1 MVEEE
6 KRRDGQTRN
15 GFPLVRCKKRL
26 KPFFVATFFAV
37 RIELRMQ
44 PNQHPL
50 DETNREVCF
59 IVFTIYSIFI
69 NGKCLSIFPFEL
81 Y

>member
-1 MVEEE
+1 MAHRLKGLPRRFGLVEEE

-37 RIELRMQ
+37 RIELRMR
-44 PNQHPL
+44 PNQTTP
-50 DETNREVCF
+50 
-59 IVFTIYSIFI
+59 I
-69 NGKCLSIFPFEL
+69 G
-81 Y
+81 